1 MRARSLAFAV
11 TLVGALTAVEQA
23 RGQSAPAGPS
33 DEELRRESQNPV
45 SSLISLPFQNN
56 TNFPIG
62 PYGRVQDVM
71 DIQPVVPSN
80 FGSVNLIT
88 RWIAPVIY
96 QPNIASPTGSA
107 SGLGD
112 MNPTFFLSPAAAN
125 KLIWGFGPAFL
136 FPTATNATLGQG
148 KWGAGP
154 SLVLLMQPEHW
165 TIGVLMNNIWS
176 FAGPQSRPPIN
187 QFLLQYFVNYN
198 MSGGW
203 YVGSQPIITANWRA
217 PANNVWLMPAGFAVG
232 RITRLGRQPINAQ
245 AGLYYS
251 AIHPQDLPYGKW
263 QLRLQLA
270 FLFPK
275 AK

>member
-1 MRARSLAFAV
+1 MRTRPLVFAL
-11 TLVGALTAVEQA
+11 TFFCSLTAVRQA
-23 RGQSAPAGPS
+23 GAQTGPTGPS
-33 DEELRRESQNPV
+33 DDELRKEAQNPIAN
-45 SSLISLPFQNN
+45 LISVPFQNN

-62 PYGRVQDVM
+62 PYSRVQDVM
-71 DIQPVVPSN
+71 NVQPVIPVN

-88 RWIAPVIY
+88 RWIAPVAY
-96 QPNIASPTGSA
+96 QPNIVAPSGSA

-112 MNPTFFLSPAAAN
+112 MNPTFFLSPSAPHT
-125 KLIWGFGPAFL
+125 LIWGFGPAL
-136 FPTATNATLGQG
+136 LLPTATNATLGQG

-154 SLVLLMQPEHW
+154 SLVFLLQPEHW
-165 TIGVLMNNIWS
+165 TIGALMNNIWS
-176 FAGPQSRPPIN
+176 FAGPQNRAPIN

-217 PANNVWLMPAGFAVG
+217 PQNNVWLMPAGFAVG
-232 RITRLGRQPINAQ
+232 RITRLGNQPINAQ